1 VEIDSSTGL
10 LKTYRI
16 DGVDYVKNGFE
27 LVSFDDNEDPW
38 AMGADQR
45 RRVGVNERPFAL
57 SSAPDGVF
65 KGMKNVQITEDGD
78 VYLGVE
84 AFFEQDSTRARIAYK
99 IYKNNDDI
107 DVDVNVYMGDINRIV
122 KLKLPLLAS
131 GELVGQTAFG
141 TKRLFTDA
149 RENVAHRFIAIKGEG
164 KCPVLMNRDVYGSHY
179 ENGALYMSLVRGVTY
194 CAHPIIDRP
203 IVPSDKFTK
212 KIDQGENSFS
222 FRLTVAKHTEIE
234 RKTREFT
241 QKPYALNVFP
251 VPTEKKARGAFDAR
265 IEDETISCVAIKKAD
280 DREAVIFR
288 LLNNT
293 DECVNSAILV
303 NGERLLLSFG
313 KFEVK
318 TVLWEN
324 GKLWES
330 AELII

>member
-1 VEIDSSTGL
+1 
-10 LKTYRI
+10 
-16 DGVDYVKNGFE
+16 
-27 LVSFDDNEDPW
+27 
-38 AMGADQR
+38 
-45 RRVGVNERPFAL
+45 
-57 SSAPDGVF
+57 
-65 KGMKNVQITEDGD
+65 
-78 VYLGVE
+78 
-84 AFFEQDSTRARIAYK
+84 
-99 IYKNNDDI
+99 
-107 DVDVNVYMGDINRIV
+107 
-122 KLKLPLLAS
+122 
-131 GELVGQTAFG
+131 
-141 TKRLFTDA
+141 
-149 RENVAHRFIAIKGEG
+149 
-164 KCPVLMNRDVYGSHY
+164 
-179 ENGALYMSLVRGVTY
+179 MSLVRGVTY

-251 VPTEKKARGAFDAR
+251 VPTEKKARGAFDVR

-293 DECVNSAILV
+293 DERVNSAISV